1 MWGVVFQK
9 PATDEVKGARR
20 KRSSSKG
27 TEADLRRMTVP
38 PTPRLWERK
47 ENNYRFSPH
56 PFWCIVIWELGS
68 NALVLGDRKFQ
79 IAVQS
84 PL

>member
-9 PATDEVKGARR
+9 PATDEVKGGRR
-20 KRSSSKG
+20 KRSSSKE
-27 TEADLRRMTVP
+27 TEADLRKMTVP

-47 ENNYRFSPH
+47 ENNYRYSPH
-56 PFWCIVIWELGS
+56 PLCVVIWELES

-79 IAVQS
+79 IAVES